1 MGRERKLAIS
11 NLTTQETVESVINL
25 KEKQL
30 VILGTST
37 RLNDG
42 GTLQIWTDISE
53 IKEKEREVAESQ
65 KKVMEAEEKITNAI
79 NSMPHGITMWDKD
92 MKLLMLNDYA
102 DEVWKK
108 GKIKINVGS
117 SYAEY
122 MKQSQKHKFLSF

>member
-1 MGRERKLAIS
+1 MAIS

-65 KKVMEAEEKITNAI
+65 RKLWKPKKK
-79 NSMPHGITMWDKD
+79 
-92 MKLLMLNDYA
+92 
-102 DEVWKK
+102 
-108 GKIKINVGS
+108 
-117 SYAEY
+117 
-122 MKQSQKHKFLSF
+122 